1 MFLRDY
7 ELQYHTAGE
16 RHMLHC
22 PKCGTLND
30 DDAIFCTKC
39 GASLKSDATSPLEQP
54 ARSFAQDMEQV
65 GKNLGESI
73 SHAAKRIQTESQDI
87 GKRIEQRVDHASK
100 SMENWY
106 DRTFGIFGPLLSSF
120 IFLIIFRIAIMIM
133 EIPSMQTLETNK
145 VAAILLVYIIPLF
158 LVTLLSNYIQYF
170 TRKSYKFRVFSP
182 LFYAITLILLLWII
196 AKILYDASVSF
207 ALSDLGTAAAS
218 LETSLP
224 TIFIFALLIGYL
236 ILFMSM
242 PRDQE
247 RKP

>member
-1 MFLRDY
+1 
-7 ELQYHTAGE
+7 
-16 RHMLHC
+16 MLHC

-73 SHAAKRIQTESQDI
+73 SHAAKRIQIDSQDI

-120 IFLIIFRIAIMIM
+120 IF
-133 EIPSMQTLETNK
+133 QTVLSSFFLR
-145 VAAILLVYIIPLF
+145 AAEGYSIVKRHSNA
-158 LVTLLSNYIQYF
+158 VTWSC
-170 TRKSYKFRVFSP
+170 
-182 LFYAITLILLLWII
+182 
-196 AKILYDASVSF
+196 
-207 ALSDLGTAAAS
+207 G
-218 LETSLP
+218 
-224 TIFIFALLIGYL
+224 
-236 ILFMSM
+236 
-242 PRDQE
+242 
-247 RKP
+247 

>member
-1 MFLRDY
+1 
-7 ELQYHTAGE
+7 
-16 RHMLHC
+16 
-22 PKCGTLND
+22 
-30 DDAIFCTKC
+30 
-39 GASLKSDATSPLEQP
+39 
-54 ARSFAQDMEQV
+54 MEQM
-65 GKNLGESI
+65 GKNLGESMT
-73 SHAAKRIQTESQDI
+73 HVAKRIQGDSRDM
-87 GKRIEQRVDHASK
+87 GKRFEQRVDQVGK
-100 SMENWY
+100 NVENWY

-170 TRKSYKFRVFSP
+170 ARKSYKFRVFSP

-218 LETSLP
+218 LETNLP
-224 TIFIFALLIGYL
+224 TIFIFALLIGDV
-236 ILFMSM
+236 ILFLSI